1 MIIGILKETGND
13 NRVAIL
19 PGESI
24 ILKKMGIEVIVEHNA
39 GAKAFATDDDY
50 RSAGVVVAD
59 RKEVISKAAM
69 LLSVNPP
76 AESDLDTCCEG
87 QVLCSV
93 LNPVGNQTWI
103 VKAREKGLTVLALD
117 LIPRTTRAQS
127 MDILSSMATV
137 SGYKAVLE
145 AASLLPRFFPMF
157 MSAAGTIKPAKVLIL
172 GAGVAGL
179 QALAIARKLGSV
191 VEVFD
196 VRSAVKE
203 EVKSLGGRF
212 VEVEGAT
219 EDASAGGYA
228 VEQTEEFKKKQQELI
243 QQRAIASDV
252 VIATAQIPGRKA
264 PLLINKETIY
274 SMKPGSVIVDL
285 AASTGGNC
293 ELTENG
299 KTIIVNGISIVGKSD
314 YPSEMP
320 SDASK
325 MFGNNIINLL
335 KIMVDK
341 QGNLVLNMQD
351 DIINGTT
358 AVHAREYN
366 SQRIR
371 QILNIK

>member
-1 MIIGILKETGND
+1 MIAGILKETGND

-24 ILKKMGIEVIVEHNA
+24 ILKKMGIEVIVEHDA
-39 GAKAFATDDDY
+39 GAKAYATDDDY

-76 AESDLDTCCEG
+76 AESDLDSCCEG

-93 LNPVGNQTWI
+93 LNPAGNQQWI
-103 VKAREKGLTVLALD
+103 EKAREKGLTVLALD

-212 VEVEGAT
+212 VEVDGAT

-228 VEQTEEFKKKQQELI
+228 VEQTEEFKMKQQELI

-264 PLLINKETIY
+264 PILINKETVY
-274 SMKPGSVIVDL
+274 SMKPGSVIIDL
-285 AASTGGNC
+285 AASSGGNC

-299 KTIIVNGISIVGKSD
+299 KTIIINGINIVGKSD
-314 YPSEMP
+314 YPSEMS

-358 AVHAREYN
+358 AVHAREYI

>member
-1 MIIGILKETGND
+1 MIAGILKETGND

-24 ILKKMGIEVIVEHNA
+24 ILKKMGIEVIVEHDA
-39 GAKAFATDDDY
+39 GAKAYATDDDY

-76 AESDLDTCCEG
+76 AESDLDSCCEG

-93 LNPVGNQTWI
+93 LNPAGNQQWI
-103 VKAREKGLTVLALD
+103 EKAREKGLTVLALD

-212 VEVEGAT
+212 VEVDGAQKT
-219 EDASAGGYA
+219 LLQADM
-228 VEQTEEFKKKQQELI
+228 
-243 QQRAIASDV
+243 
-252 VIATAQIPGRKA
+252 
-264 PLLINKETIY
+264 PLNRLKN
-274 SMKPGSVIVDL
+274 
-285 AASTGGNC
+285 
-293 ELTENG
+293 
-299 KTIIVNGISIVGKSD
+299 
-314 YPSEMP
+314 
-320 SDASK
+320 SK
-325 MFGNNIINLL
+325 
-335 KIMVDK
+335 
-341 QGNLVLNMQD
+341 
-351 DIINGTT
+351 
-358 AVHAREYN
+358 
-366 SQRIR
+366 
-371 QILNIK
+371 